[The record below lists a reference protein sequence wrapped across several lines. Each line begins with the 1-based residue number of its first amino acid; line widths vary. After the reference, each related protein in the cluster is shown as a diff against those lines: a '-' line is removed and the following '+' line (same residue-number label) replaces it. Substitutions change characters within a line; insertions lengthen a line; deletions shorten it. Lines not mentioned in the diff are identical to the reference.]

1 MSEKARVKGNF
12 ELSDDYMKKAY
23 NQDDSIKDL
32 EKEIKIL
39 QETLD
44 EELEEELE
52 EESGQE
58 PIEISDEKN
67 KRRSR

>member
-23 NQDDSIKDL
+23 NQDNSINDL
-32 EKEIKIL
+32 ENEMKIL

-44 EELEEELE
+44 EELEEE
-52 EESGQE
+52 GKQE
-58 PIEISDEKN
+58 PIEISDQK
-67 KRRSR
+67 